1 MGSSGDGAREV
12 GDGIGLVG
20 GPWWR
25 LLLLSIR
32 GTSLGLS
39 VCVIDLDVV
48 SVHVTKR

>member
-25 LLLLSIR
+25 LLLLCIR

-39 VCVIDLDVV
+39 VCVRDLLMS
-48 SVHVTKR
+48 SV